1 MKKEIKHIL
10 FLFGIVLFVNPIFA
24 QNHAI
29 DSIKQVL
36 NTGKEDTNEVNTL
49 NKLSSQLWQVNKY
62 DTSLIYA
69 NKAVEYAEKLNYK
82 KGLAEA
88 LSNIADIYRE
98 QGNNLK
104 SLDYSFKSLAIN
116 QEINNKKDIAQDYK
130 AMGLCYMEQGDYSK
144 GVGYFFKSLAIDQE
158 IGNKDGVGSNLC
170 NIGNVY
176 LDQGNYPE
184 ALEYF
189 SKSMAIEQEIGNQQ
203 GIAINLSN
211 IGDVN
216 FREGKYSEV
225 LKYDF
230 KSLEIE
236 EKIGNKYGVA
246 HSLSNIGGFYFSE
259 ADYSNALE
267 YNFKALALYKEIQHQ
282 QDIAPILLSIGD
294 IYTYQKNLKKAATY
308 YDSALLISMNNGYKE
323 TIRDIY
329 DRIAKLDGTKG
340 NYKAELED
348 YKKFVLYSDSLV
360 NEDNTKKALLAA
372 MTYEFAQKQM
382 AGKAEQ
388 DKKDALA
395 KQESKRQKVIR
406 DSFMGGFILMLA
418 LAFFIYLGYRQ
429 KQKANVTITHQK
441 ELVEKQKEEVERQK
455 NIIEHHK
462 ELVEEKNKDITD
474 SINYARRIQ
483 RALLKEEKHVSKHL
497 PEHFILFKP
506 KDIVSGD
513 FYWAVEKEEYFY
525 FAAAD
530 CTGHGVPGGFMS
542 MLGLAFLNEITK
554 GAAILTPAEILDELR
569 NKILTEFKHKEGE
582 DQSKDGMDISL
593 MRMNLKT
600 SEIQWSGANNALYLV
615 HNELK
620 EITPDKQPIGYY
632 PLMKPFSNH
641 TVKVEKDSIL
651 YLISDGYADQFGGP
665 NGKKFR
671 YSELKE
677 VLFSIRQKSLKEQKM
692 ILNETFEKWKG
703 NLEQVDD
710 VLIIGIRIQ

>member
-554 GAAILTPAEILDELR
+554 GSAILTPAEILDELR

-600 SEIQWSGANNALYLV
+600 SEIQWSGANNPLYV
-615 HNELK
+615 IDGVMK
-620 EITPDKQPIGYY
+620 ETPADKQPIGYF
-632 PLMKPFSNH
+632 PLMKPFTNH
-641 TVKVEKDSIL
+641 FVKTEKGSVL
-651 YLISDGYADQFGGP
+651 YLFSDGYADQFGGP
-665 NGKKFR
+665 KGKKFKQ
-671 YSELKE
+671 SQFKEL
-677 VLFSIRQKSLKEQKM
+677 LLSIHKKGMNEQKD
-692 ILNETFEKWKG
+692 ILDKALKDWMGK
-703 NLEQVDD
+703 LEQVDD
-710 VLIIGIRIQ
+710 ILIIGIRV